1 MGAKVKLWR
10 FSVVNNYSKEGK
22 MKHKTSCH
30 SIFVAVFIAM
40 FIISPICANAATT
53 LRLGHIFPIT
63 HPVQKATTAMA
74 DYVAKQTN
82 GEVEIKVYSGGAL
95 GKGKNLAES
104 IHLGTVAMGTAGPG
118 LLSRLEPAWGL
129 IAGEY
134 VFKDMESMFKVLN
147 GPVGDDIKNRLI
159 KKRGIR
165 ALGIGYLGQRNITAN
180 KPIYKPEDMKGLK
193 IRIPNIPLRK
203 ASFLAVGAAPTP
215 MAFSEVQGV
224 VDCQENPLPQ
234 IVTAKF
240 YEVQKY
246 LILSGHALNPEILLI
261 NEKKFSDLPA
271 SAQGILKEGAKV
283 YEDTLLTEFKTMKLA
298 LLEKILDAGVI
309 VMKPDTEAFSKA
321 VRDVPYQFEDKWGKG
336 LYDRVL
342 KAQE

>member
-1 MGAKVKLWR
+1 MPV
-10 FSVVNNYSKEGK
+10 SVFNNYSKEVK
-22 MKHKTSCH
+22 MKHKTFRLF
-30 SIFVAVFIAM
+30 IFATVILAM
-40 FIISPICANAATT
+40 FIISPICVNAATT

-129 IAGEY
+129 VAGEY

-159 KKRGIR
+159 NKRGIR

-180 KPIYKPEDMKGLK
+180 KPIYKPDDMKGLK

-203 ASFLAVGAAPTP
+203 ASFLALGAAPTP
-215 MAFSEVQGV
+215 MAFSEVYLALKQGV

-234 IVTAKF
+234 IVTGKF

-261 NEKKFSDLPA
+261 NEKKFKSL
-271 SAQGILKEGAKV
+271 SAGSQDALLKGAKV
-283 YEDTLLTEFKTMKLA
+283 YEDTLFIEFKTMKLA

-309 VMKPDTEAFSKA
+309 VMKPDIEAFREA
-321 VRDVPYQFEDKWGKG
+321 VKDVPYQFEDKWGKG
-336 LYDRVL
+336 LYDRVK
-342 KAQE
+342 KAQQ

>member
-1 MGAKVKLWR
+1 
-10 FSVVNNYSKEGK
+10 
-22 MKHKTSCH
+22 MKHKALRQSVFFAAIIA
-30 SIFVAVFIAM
+30 IFLIF
-40 FIISPICANAATT
+40 PICLNAATT

-63 HPVQKATTAMA
+63 HPVQKATMAMA
-74 DYVAKQTN
+74 EYVAKQTN

-147 GPVGDDIKNRLI
+147 GPVGEDIKNRLI
-159 KKRGIR
+159 EKRGIR

-203 ASFLAVGAAPTP
+203 ASFLALGASPTP
-215 MAFSEVQGV
+215 MAFSEVYLALKQGV
-224 VDCQENPLPQ
+224 VDCQENPLAQ

-261 NEKKFSDLPA
+261 NEKKFKDLSA
-271 SAQGILKEGAKV
+271 SAQGVLKEGAKV

-309 VMKPDTEAFSKA
+309 VMKPDVDAFSKA
-321 VRDVPYQFEDKWGKG
+321 VSNVPYQFEDKWGKG

>member
-1 MGAKVKLWR
+1 
-10 FSVVNNYSKEGK
+10 
-22 MKHKTSCH
+22 MKHKTIHHC
-30 SIFVAVFIAM
+30 IFVIVLVATLMIFPLCV
-40 FIISPICANAATT
+40 NGATT

-63 HPVQKATTAMA
+63 HPVHKATTAMA
-74 DYVAKQTN
+74 DYVAKQSN
-82 GEVEIKVYSGGAL
+82 GEMEIKVYSGGAL

-118 LLSRLEPAWGL
+118 LLSRLAPAWGL
-129 IAGEY
+129 VAGEY

-159 KKRGIR
+159 QKRGIR

-180 KPIYKPEDMKGLK
+180 KPILFPEDMKGLK

-203 ASFLAVGAAPTP
+203 ASFLALGAAPTP
-215 MAFSEVQGV
+215 MAFSEVYLALKQGV
-224 VDCQENPLPQ
+224 VDCQENPLAQ

-261 NEKKFSDLPA
+261 NEKKFKGLPA
-271 SAQGILKEGAKV
+271 SLQGVLIKGAKV
-283 YEDTLLTEFKTMKLA
+283 YEDTLFTEFKTMKLA

-309 VMKPDTEAFSKA
+309 VMKPDIEAFRKA
-321 VRDVPYQFEDKWGKG
+321 VKDVPYQFEDKWGKG
-336 LYDRVL
+336 LYDRVK

>member
-1 MGAKVKLWR
+1 
-10 FSVVNNYSKEGK
+10 
-22 MKHKTSCH
+22 MKHKTFGYFILL
-30 SIFVAVFIAM
+30 IFIIATV
-40 FIISPICANAATT
+40 IISPIDVNAVTT

-63 HPVQKATTAMA
+63 HPVHKATTAMA
-74 DYVAKQTN
+74 DYVAEQSN

-129 IAGEY
+129 VAGEY

-159 KKRGIR
+159 TKRGIR
-165 ALGIGYLGQRNITAN
+165 SLGIGYLGQRNITAN
-180 KPIYKPEDMKGLK
+180 KPIKTPEDLKGMK

-203 ASFLAVGAAPTP
+203 SSFLTLGAAPTP
-215 MAFSEVQGV
+215 MAFSEVYLALKQGV
-224 VDCQENPLPQ
+224 VDCQENPLAQ
-234 IVTAKF
+234 IVAAKF

-261 NEKKFSDLPA
+261 NEKKFQGLSGSSQ
-271 SAQGILKEGAKV
+271 SALLKGAKV

-309 VMKPDTEAFSKA
+309 VMKPDIEAFSKA
-321 VRDVPYQFEDKWGKG
+321 VKDVPYQFEDKWGKG

>member
-1 MGAKVKLWR
+1 MEENMEAKAKTR
-10 FSVVNNYSKEGK
+10 NVVLA
-22 MKHKTSCH
+22 
-30 SIFVAVFIAM
+30 IIAIVFI
-40 FIISPICANAATT
+40 FSPLINIAQGADSVT

-63 HPVQKATTAMA
+63 HPVHKSTTAMA
-74 DYVAKQTN
+74 DYVAKQSN
-82 GEVEIKVYSGGAL
+82 GEVVIKVYSGGAL

-129 IAGEY
+129 VAGEY
-134 VFKDMESMFKVLN
+134 VFKDMESMFRVLN

-180 KPIYKPEDMKGLK
+180 KPIYRPEDMKGLK

-203 ASFLAVGAAPTP
+203 ASFLALGAAPTP
-215 MAFSEVQGV
+215 MAFSEVYLALKQGV

-261 NEKKFSDLPA
+261 NEKKFKGLSA
-271 SAQGILKEGAKV
+271 SMQGVLIKGARV
-283 YEDTLLTEFKTMKLA
+283 YEDTLFTEFKTMKLA

-309 VMKPDTEAFSKA
+309 VMKPDIKAFSKA
-321 VRDVPYQFEDKWGKG
+321 VKDVPYQFEDKWGKG
-336 LYDRVL
+336 LYDRVI